1 MSTQSTLTAQMSP
14 IKRFWNRQIRVHRYF
29 KITGGYRFIGKNL
42 LRLLAF
48 LVLFTAAA
56 WAINEY
62 VIDFTGLSKSITE
75 KYSPVAVV
83 TWLFASEVILGVL
96 PPEAFILWAQS
107 FSQPYAMVFLL
118 ASVSYAGGLISF
130 FIGSRLYHFS
140 RIHKWVDEK
149 FASWIVQIKRYG
161 GLLIGIAALTPL
173 PYPLISM
180 IAGLSGVKKRVFMT
194 VALIRYVRFFIWALV
209 LFKAI

>member
-1 MSTQSTLTAQMSP
+1 MSP
-14 IKRFWNRQIRVHRYF
+14 AKRFWNRQIRVHRYF
-29 KITGGYRFIGKNL
+29 KITGGYRFIGVNL

-48 LVLFTAAA
+48 LVIFTAGA

-62 VIDFTGLSKSITE
+62 IIDFAGLSESITS
-75 KYSPVAVV
+75 KYSPAVV
-83 TWLFASEVILGVL
+83 IAWLFISEVVLGVL

-118 ASVSYAGGLISF
+118 ASVSYLGGAISY
-130 FIGSRLYHFS
+130 FIGSRLNKFPRVHN
-140 RIHKWVDEK
+140 WVDTK
-149 FASWIVQIKRYG
+149 FSSWIVQIKKFG
-161 GLLIGIAALTPL
+161 GLLIALAALTPL

-180 IAGLSGVKKRVFMT
+180 IAGLAGVKKRIFLSA
-194 VALIRYVRFFIWALV
+194 ALIRYVRFFIWALV